1 MDDTSLDDKP
11 PISARSP
18 LSAILAACGE
28 LSSRKTI
35 AASEEETMA
44 GKDIVKDMELS
55 VSPAFI
61 LDAGR

>member
-1 MDDTSLDDKP
+1 LW
-11 PISARSP
+11 R
-18 LSAILAACGE
+18 E
-28 LSSRKTI
+28 LGSRKTI

-55 VSPAFI
+55 VSPALI